1 MVKPKLPSVRPVPE
15 RKCAWCGIALASL
28 SDCVREREY
37 IGAIIDGKSCCVRCW
52 RHVSNDLGELK
63 RAAYLYLGL
72 EPGGT
77 REQSGLDFDITEF
90 LAVGDWSSPY
100 VTSPWRKALMGMKWN
115 DNNGGS
121 HASEQ

>member
-1 MVKPKLPSVRPVPE
+1 MVKPKLPSVRPIMHSGPT
-15 RKCAWCGIALASL
+15 ATTASL
-28 SDCVREREY
+28 R
-37 IGAIIDGKSCCVRCW
+37 DGIS
-52 RHVSNDLGELK
+52 EMK

-72 EPGGT
+72 EPGGD

-100 VTSPWRKALMGMKWN
+100 VTSPWRKALMGMEWN
-115 DNNGGS
+115 DTNGGS